1 MPLFRIECVGGGS
14 GIYSF
19 LLRGLEQG
27 VPFPLKFKFFWFIGR
42 RKRDIDFK
50 NAFKNISCS
59 FLLFILWG
67 VKNNQLHAVVFQL
80 QCLLLNKENINSLW
94 VFWVFV
100 TSLLRLIFFTE
111 VQYTSWQIFFLSLNN
126 FFNILNAFQHYIL
139 NIFLRHLKSVYKCYI
154 SVCHLSVLELVSRVN
169 LIILQCNSC
178 VAGIYRGMLDI
189 EHEMCSIYDSFT
201 WTLEKI
207 PLH

>member
-1 MPLFRIECVGGGS
+1 MSVLGFRYFSFKANFFYGS
-14 GIYSF
+14 SIYF
-19 LLRGLEQG
+19 MA
-27 VPFPLKFKFFWFIGR
+27 
-42 RKRDIDFK
+42 D
-50 NAFKNISCS
+50 
-59 FLLFILWG
+59 
-67 VKNNQLHAVVFQL
+67 
-80 QCLLLNKENINSLW
+80 
-94 VFWVFV
+94 
-100 TSLLRLIFFTE
+100 
-111 VQYTSWQIFFLSLNN
+111 FFLSLNN
-126 FFNILNAFQHYIL
+126 FFNILNAFQHYIF

-189 EHEMCSIYDSFT
+189 EYEMCSIYDSFT